1 MKVIAVAILTL
12 IISCA
17 HHEEK
22 QDIMDKLI
30 AVHKTDEIHDLKV
43 MFGEPDEIKSDPR
56 VPAET
61 TWFYRRL
68 NFECGISKKTNKIVG
83 TALYL
88 SGDFAHYA
96 YLKKRFGKYE
106 WNEIKQIPIKTDYAN
121 DLRRV
126 EIPELGIVF
135 HYDNQDPQRHAA
147 EIFFH

>member
-1 MKVIAVAILTL
+1 MKFIAVAILTL

-22 QDIMDKLI
+22 RDTIDKLI
-30 AVHKTDEIHDLKV
+30 AVHKSDEIQELKM

-56 VPAET
+56 IPTET

-68 NFECGISKKTNKIVG
+68 NFECGISTKTNKIVG
-83 TALYL
+83 TALYF
-88 SGDFAHYA
+88 SGDFDHYA
-96 YLKKRFGKYE
+96 YLNKRFGKYE
-106 WNEIKQIPIKTDYAN
+106 WNEIKQPPIQADYAN
-121 DLRRV
+121 DPRKV

-135 HYDNQDPQRHAA
+135 HYDNQDPQRHVT